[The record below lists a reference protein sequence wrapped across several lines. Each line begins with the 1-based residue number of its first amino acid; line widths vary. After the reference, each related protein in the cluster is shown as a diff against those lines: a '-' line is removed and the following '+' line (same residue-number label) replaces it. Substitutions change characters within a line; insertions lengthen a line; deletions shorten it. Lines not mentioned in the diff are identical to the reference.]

1 MTERKWRV
9 FCIMLQ
15 NGVSCVVF

>member
-1 MTERKWRV
+1 MTERKGRV

-15 NGVSCVVF
+15 NGMSCVLY